1 MNSTIVLKILNT
13 KQKQK
18 QKQKNP
24 KQIDKKEKKTT
35 TIGRSSVKTC
45 APNR

>member
-1 MNSTIVLKILNT
+1 MNSTIVLKMLNT

-24 KQIDKKEKKTT
+24 KQIDKKTT